1 MSRSDG
7 KIKKLFSYI
16 VNQEY
21 VFSVISRISGVFISI
36 IYSIIF
42 NRYLGAELR
51 GEASVIANY
60 ISIISA
66 VICIGMY
73 QAYPF
78 YKKKDGDVFYP
89 FLNTMFSFYLLIFI
103 GFAVAAVFLPF
114 SLNLKVALFLIPVQ
128 ACLRQLN
135 YVLIIERPKIR
146 NISINVIH
154 VLDIL
159 VVALLWI
166 FTEVSY
172 TFLVTIFVIENI
184 ISFTISFANL
194 KLVFSKLRFTL
205 RLLPEYARFGIMP
218 MITIFLMTVNY
229 KVDILMLE
237 RYEPVTMAQIGI
249 YSIGVALAEKVWLI
263 PDAVKDILLSRL
275 CKEKGRGEEE
285 VAKIIRI
292 NLVVTVAT
300 VLFTALVSKPFVN
313 IVYGEEYMG
322 ADVITVIMLAGV
334 IGMIFYKMV
343 YSYNVSLGKRAV
355 NLTFLGV
362 AAAVNVIGNLI
373 FIPSFGIYGAALTS
387 VISYTLCGICFL
399 VYFKCV
405 SGVPLRRMLF
415 IQKEDIALIKELLGK
430 LKKKKVEAPSDDV

>member
-16 VNQEY
+16 VNQDY
-21 VFSVISRISGVFISI
+21 IFSVISKFTGVFISLV
-36 IYSIIF
+36 YSIIL
-42 NRYLGAELR
+42 NRYLGAELK
-51 GEASVIANY
+51 GELA
-60 ISIISA
+60 IISNYA
-66 VICIGMY
+66 TIISSVLCFGMY

-78 YKKKDGDVFYP
+78 YKKREGDVFYP
-89 FLNTMFSFYLLIFI
+89 FINTITSFYILAFVV
-103 GFAVAAVFLPF
+103 FVASAVFLPIGM
-114 SLNLKVALFLIPVQ
+114 NLRVALCLVPV
-128 ACLRQLN
+128 RSYIRHIN
-135 YVLIIERPKIR
+135 YVVTIERPKTR
-146 NISINVIH
+146 NIASIIIDVTD
-154 VLDIL
+154 VCT
-159 VVALLWI
+159 VACFWI
-166 FTEVSY
+166 FTDASY
-172 TFLVTIFVIENI
+172 TYVVTLLAVLTIV
-184 ISFTISFANL
+184 SFSISFANL
-194 KLVFSKLRFTL
+194 RMALSKFRFTL
-205 RLLPEYARFGIMP
+205 KLLLKYATFGFVP
-218 MITIFLMTVNY
+218 MITLLLMTINY
-229 KVDILMLE
+229 RVDVIMLE
-237 RYEPVTMAQIGI
+237 KYTVVSMAQIGI
-249 YSIGVALAEKVWLI
+249 YSVGVSLAEKVWLI

-313 IVYGEEYMG
+313 IVYGEEYLG

-430 LKKKKVEAPSDDV
+430 LKKKKVKAPSDDV